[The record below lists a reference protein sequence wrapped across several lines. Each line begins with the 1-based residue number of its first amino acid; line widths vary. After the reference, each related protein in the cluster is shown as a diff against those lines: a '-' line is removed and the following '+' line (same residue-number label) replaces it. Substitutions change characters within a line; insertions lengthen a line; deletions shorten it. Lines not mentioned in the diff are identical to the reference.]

1 MKYEE
6 EKDLVMLVTKNEIE
20 KVKDQKINELEDII
34 KKLQEKLQESDKQL
48 IIINELNG

>member
-20 KVKDQKINELEDII
+20 KVKDWKINELEDII
-34 KKLQEKLQESDKQL
+34 KKL
-48 IIINELNG
+48 

>member
-20 KVKDQKINELEDII
+20 KVKDWKINELEDII